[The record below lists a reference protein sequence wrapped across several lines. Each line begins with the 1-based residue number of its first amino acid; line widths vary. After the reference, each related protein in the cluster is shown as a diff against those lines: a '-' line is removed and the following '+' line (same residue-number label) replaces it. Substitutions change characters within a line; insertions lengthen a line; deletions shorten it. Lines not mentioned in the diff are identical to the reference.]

1 MLQCI
6 DALQKTMFHCFRRP
20 LPTPFTYK
28 KVGVGKGRR
37 ATIATR
43 HVPLEGFSLIDKLL
57 LYWLR
62 SDWWLIHGVSK
73 FVGGLFCRKAFG
85 NTDYLYWIREE
96 LQKVC
101 LYEAEHTL
109 PPLCSSI
116 TALQATASASSSKD
130 NHFH

>member
-1 MLQCI
+1 MLKCSAK
-6 DALQKTMFHCFRRP
+6 DFVEKT
-20 LPTPFTYK
+20 FTSGNTTTK
-28 KVGVGKGRR
+28 FVKVSSLKVSTVWCKCV
-37 ATIATR
+37 AT
-43 HVPLEGFSLIDKLL
+43 F
-57 LYWLR
+57 LR

-85 NTDYLYWIREE
+85 NTDYLYWVREE

-130 NHFH
+130 NPGSNIYSF